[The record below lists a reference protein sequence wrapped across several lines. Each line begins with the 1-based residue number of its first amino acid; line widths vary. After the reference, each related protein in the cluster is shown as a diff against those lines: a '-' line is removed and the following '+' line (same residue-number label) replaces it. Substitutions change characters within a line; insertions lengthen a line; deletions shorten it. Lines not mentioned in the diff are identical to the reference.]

1 MSFDCNRFF
10 GLQTQGVNRI
20 NDCFKFNPNWS
31 NPPATLIGEGYNP
44 TLPHNFFLFSRKQYE
59 DILIDFL

>member
-20 NDCFKFNPNWS
+20 NDCFKFELTLRGNNHYLETQEMRPPGIVMS
-31 NPPATLIGEGYNP
+31 NERMLG
-44 TLPHNFFLFSRKQYE
+44 F
-59 DILIDFL
+59 